1 MNAIWNLR
9 GEKGLLTKE
18 LAEFFLVSVVVLAE
32 FLRKQGKLEI
42 LRMALVIESSG
53 FRQINK
59 KKAKDTCRRRGRRLL
74 LRLRL
79 RRRGDVFFG
88 YVVVGPWAAQVE
100 KLDFEK
106 SDHLDFRRET
116 ASLKHSVMA
125 VIVLLVFIVVAAVRI
140 QLSVVGVGRTRDD

>member
-1 MNAIWNLR
+1 M
-9 GEKGLLTKE
+9 
-18 LAEFFLVSVVVLAE
+18 
-32 FLRKQGKLEI
+32 
-42 LRMALVIESSG
+42 
-53 FRQINK
+53 
-59 KKAKDTCRRRGRRLL
+59 

>member
-1 MNAIWNLR
+1 
-9 GEKGLLTKE
+9 
-18 LAEFFLVSVVVLAE
+18 LAEFFLVLVVVLAE
-32 FLRKQGKLEI
+32 LLRKQEKLEI
-42 LRMALVIESSG
+42 LRMSLVIESAG

-59 KKAKDTCRRRGRRLL
+59 QKAKDTCRRRGQRLL

-106 SDHLDFRRET
+106 PDHLHFRRET
-116 ASLKHSVMA
+116 ASLKHPVMA
-125 VIVLLVFIVVAAVRI
+125 VIVLPVFIVVAAVGI
-140 QLSVVGVGRTRDD
+140 QFSVVGVGRTRNR